1 MGVSITRSRKDI
13 DTLKRTYSFKV
24 LSYYQHTSREVI
36 LFPIA
41 TVHQRALLIHKKG
54 AFLDRSRRSGTPAGQ
69 ARPLTKRAH
78 FQPTRKKNGLGSSH
92 GYTEH

>member
-1 MGVSITRSRKDI
+1 MGVSITRRKDI

-54 AFLDRSRRSGTPAGQ
+54 AFLIDPAGQ
-69 ARPLTKRAH
+69 ARPLTKRGTLYTLILN
-78 FQPTRKKNGLGSSH
+78 FQPTRWVIATIN
-92 GYTEH
+92 T